1 MKKVTIILPNQCWPA
16 SKMKFRQAS
25 NHCKRVLEAIKL
37 AYSNEIKEAIAFQ
50 KHGSCE
56 FWQISNSAFIKCKS
70 SIAPLVNGT
79 QVLPSAFSKA
89 KQLTKNVLM
98 T

>member
-1 MKKVTIILPNQCWPA
+1 
-16 SKMKFRQAS
+16 MKFRQAS
-25 NHCKRVLEAIKL
+25 DHCKRVLEAIKL
-37 AYSNEIKEAIAFQ
+37 AYSNEIKEAIASQ